1 MPLLFIRAMSLRVLR
16 HLQLILFLGIG
27 LSQGVF
33 AQWGA
38 PYTNEWI
45 SYDQPYVKLKVS
57 QKGVYK
63 VPFSAL
69 PTGFPV
75 NQPEKLQLWHR
86 GTQVAI
92 LSVANNE
99 ILFYGVPNDG
109 SIDSLLYRPMSS
121 RMNPY
126 TSLYSDESS
135 YFLTAGKSNGL
146 RAVAVGS
153 VTGPGTVAV
162 SHVQTDVKAFAN
174 EYSLSTLSSIRA
186 SFFNSFFENG
196 ASKTGVTVL
205 PGKSVTYN
213 FQLTKRVTGAK
224 PQVKLM
230 VHGRSNNTRSIEV
243 SVGKTEASA
252 RKVSA
257 VANANFTA
265 SVFSFELEETDLAAD
280 GSGILLLKSIAS
292 DTRDRFSLAYYT
304 ITYNQST
311 SIGSEKSLEF
321 NFPKTS
327 DASTHIKITGV
338 SAGSKVY
345 DISNVD
351 APRILPGNGAE
362 LGVPRIKDKDLK
374 LLLTNEVLTIAAAK
388 ISSVTLVKPD
398 TKKYNY
404 LIITNKTL
412 EEGAKAYATY
422 RASEQGGSFLPLVM
436 KIADVYDQFNFGEP
450 SPVGIRRFVDYMLSD
465 GNREKYLFLMGKS
478 ITFNERMVRE
488 LPDEVPTVGFPG
500 SDIVMVEGLAGV
512 PKEVSA
518 IPVGRL
524 SAITNQNVYDYL
536 EKVKE
541 YELTGSQDVSWKK
554 NILHLNGGKSS
565 AEITQLKNIL
575 AKLAPL
581 AEKGYIGAKV
591 TPFVKQQGIGEVE
604 PVNITPEINAGVG
617 LLTYFGHGSTT
628 VTDLDIGYIT
638 DAARAYNN
646 RGRYPMLYFNGC
658 GVGNVFSARFNTSPS
673 SSDRIALSLDWII
686 APKRGTVALI
696 ANTFDT
702 YVSSTTNYLDKL
714 YTTLFLDANM
724 SKQSIGKIQAEV
736 ARRIFANGYNAYDVA
751 NVHQAL
757 LQGDPALKMIY
768 VASPDYSVD
777 ADESITVYSE
787 APGTTIEKSTTLS
800 ATIVI
805 KNQGKYNS
813 EEKLPV
819 QLTYVF
825 QDGAS
830 ETKIQTVTAMPYL
843 DTVKISFPNKGA
855 LKLVQVRLDPANTI
869 VELNESNNVA
879 ELFVDWEIA
888 KSQEVYP
895 AERVKDVIAPVLGV
909 TFNERAIQ
917 NGEEVGAQPVIK
929 FTLTDDRLM
938 SADTSL
944 MDIFVKPCADSNCDF
959 QLVPNK
965 DLTIKQIS
973 DKVVQ
978 IEFKTSLVTPGIYE
992 ILVNTQDNSGNA
1004 SVGPYQISFVIG
1016 EGVEG
1021 IELVCSPNPAT
1032 DYVRFRI
1039 KGIKPDAVQQ
1049 VRYVIYDLKGILRV
1063 DQSIK
1068 PASVVSDWYWTPN
1081 IGAGTYV
1088 YKAIVTKADGSEQ
1101 TFVGRVNIIR

>member
-1 MPLLFIRAMSLRVLR
+1 MSLKVLR
-16 HLQLILFLGIG
+16 HLQLILLLGIG
-27 LSQGVF
+27 FSRSVF

-45 SYDQPYVKLKVS
+45 AYDQPYVKLKVS
-57 QKGVYK
+57 QKGIYK

-69 PTGFPV
+69 PAGFPV

-92 LSVANNE
+92 LSAVNNE

-135 YFLTAGKSNGL
+135 YFLTVGKTNGL
-146 RAVAVGS
+146 RAEAVGS
-153 VTGPGTVAV
+153 TTGAGTVAT
-162 SHVQTDVKAFAN
+162 SHVRTDVTAFAN

-213 FQLTKRVTGAK
+213 FQLTKRAAGGK
-224 PQVKLM
+224 PLVKLM

-243 SVGKTEASA
+243 YVGKTEASA

-257 VANANFTA
+257 IANANFTA
-265 SVFSFELEETDLAAD
+265 SIYSFELEEADLAAD

-304 ITYNQST
+304 ITYNQAT

-321 NFPKTS
+321 NFPKTT
-327 DASTHIKITGV
+327 DASTHVKIAGA

-345 DISNVD
+345 DISNADV
-351 APRILPGNGAE
+351 PRLLPGNGAE
-362 LGVPRIKDKDLK
+362 LVVPRVKDKNLTV
-374 LLLTNEVLTIAAAK
+374 LLTNETLSIAAAK

-398 TKKYNY
+398 VKKYNY
-404 LIITNKTL
+404 LIITNQTL
-412 EEGAKAYATY
+412 EDGAKAYATY
-422 RASEQGGSFLPLVM
+422 RASAEGGSFVPLVM
-436 KIADVYDQFNFGEP
+436 KITDVYDQFNFGEP
-450 SPVGIRRFVDYMLSD
+450 NPVGIRRFVDYMLSD
-465 GNREKYLFLMGKS
+465 KNLDKYLFLMGKS

-500 SDIVMVEGLAGV
+500 SDIVLVEGLAGA
-512 PKEVSA
+512 PREVSA

-536 EKVKE
+536 AKVKE
-541 YELTGSQDVSWKK
+541 YEHAGSQDVSWKK

-565 AEITQLKNIL
+565 SEITQLKNIL
-575 AKLAPL
+575 AGLAPL

-591 TPFVKQQGIGEVE
+591 TPFVKQQGVGEVE

-646 RGRYPMLYFNGC
+646 QGKYPMLYFNGC

-702 YVSSTTNYLDKL
+702 YVSSTSNYLDKL
-714 YTTLFLDANM
+714 YTTLFLDANT
-724 SKQSIGKIQAEV
+724 SKQSIGKIQVET
-736 ARRIFANGYNAYDVA
+736 ARRIFANGYNSYDIA

-777 ADESITVYSE
+777 ADESITIYSE
-787 APGTTIEKSTTLS
+787 APGKSIEKSANLRAS
-800 ATIVI
+800 IVI
-805 KNQGKYNS
+805 KNQGKYNTD
-813 EEKLPV
+813 EKLPV

-825 QDGAS
+825 KDGTS
-830 ETKIQTVTAMPYL
+830 ETKTQTVAAMPYE
-843 DTVKISFPNKGA
+843 DTIQIAFPNKGA

-879 ELFVDWEIA
+879 ELVVDWEIA
-888 KSQEVYP
+888 KNQEVYP
-895 AERVKDVIAPVLGV
+895 AERVKDVIAPVLDV
-909 TFNERAIQ
+909 TFNGRVIQ
-917 NGEEVGAQPVIK
+917 DGEEVGAQPTIK

-944 MDIFVKPCADSNCDF
+944 MDIFIKPCADNNCDF
-959 QLVPNK
+959 QLVPYK

-973 DKVVQ
+973 DKAVQ
-978 IEFKTSLVTPGIYE
+978 IELKTTLAAAGIYE

-1004 SVGPYQISFVIG
+1004 SVGPYQIRFAIG

-1032 DYVRFRI
+1032 DYVRFRV

-1063 DQSIK
+1063 DQSVK
-1068 PASVVSDWYWTPN
+1068 PASSISDWYWTPN
-1081 IGAGTYV
+1081 ASAGTYI
-1088 YKAIVTKADGSEQ
+1088 YKAVVTKTDGSEQ
-1101 TFVGRVNIIR
+1101 TFTGRVNIIK